1 MKLAI
6 VSAKKAQLNA
16 SNASVSTI
24 ETPSKEKVNNKDFSG
39 VPEAEAQKK
48 SVPTTVAHFVRKT
61 AEKKSVKS
69 DVTRTKDKY
78 LRKKSEKESIK
89 AEVTEVVRP
98 SAKAKAEP
106 KKTTPKFTLV
116 DYSEKCIAL
125 FGDTKEIKDE
135 LKKLGGRFNA
145 NLRPFDEETRV
156 PGWVFQ
162 KKCREDLLKLIK

>member
-6 VSAKKAQLNA
+6 VSAKKAQLKS

-24 ETPSKEKVNNKDFSG
+24 EAPSKEKVNNKDFSG

-48 SVPTTVAHFVRKT
+48 SVPTTKARSVRK
-61 AEKKSVKS
+61 ASEKK
-69 DVTRTKDKY
+69 
-78 LRKKSEKESIK
+78 SIK